1 MAVCGKNI
9 HDRHFFCLQNPFCII
24 IFFTWAGDLNRPA
37 TEKTKMTRLILIDNG
52 SGCIFGDSADLN
64 GKIFSGTAVE
74 FARALDASNGEH
86 GRVYIEAHNPRNT
99 STGYHVYAATD
110 AVPTVSDGQDA
121 NIIKAVERDCDYA
134 GFVAILDQDF

>member
-1 MAVCGKNI
+1 
-9 HDRHFFCLQNPFCII
+9 
-24 IFFTWAGDLNRPA
+24 
-37 TEKTKMTRLILIDNG
+37 MTRLILIDNS
-52 SGCIFGDSADLN
+52 SGYIFGDSADLD

-74 FARALDASNGEH
+74 FARALDNSIGVH
-86 GRVYIEAHNPRNT
+86 GRDYALTHNPRDT